1 MKWPSDNALKSINR
15 CLLVIIIGTNGYLLL
30 APIWPKVHFV
40 IQANIIKPVKVDVK
54 SEDALAGIDTT
65 TNHLVIPKLQ
75 MDEPILDG
83 KSEYTVH
90 RGIWR
95 RPNTTMPGQGGN
107 SVLVGHRFTYSG
119 PSVFYHLDKLAP
131 GDDIVA
137 AYNGKLYVYKV
148 DVNRVVEPNDPTVEA
163 AYTTEKLTLYTCA
176 PLGSVRYRLV
186 VEAHLERML

>member
-1 MKWPSDNALKSINR
+1 MDSQDS
-15 CLLVIIIGTNGYLLL
+15 
-30 APIWPKVHFV
+30 
-40 IQANIIKPVKVDVK
+40 
-54 SEDALAGIDTT
+54 LAGIDKS

-83 KSEYTVH
+83 QSEYTVH

-95 RPNTTMPGQGGN
+95 RPNTAMPGQGGN
-107 SVLVGHRFTYSG
+107 SVFVGHRFTYNG
-119 PSVFYHLDKLAP
+119 PSVFYHLDKLQE

-148 DVNRVVEPNDPTVEA
+148 DVSRVVEPTDPTVEA
-163 AYTTEKLTLYTCA
+163 ASNAEKLTLYTCT

-186 VEAHLERML
+186 IESHLERTL